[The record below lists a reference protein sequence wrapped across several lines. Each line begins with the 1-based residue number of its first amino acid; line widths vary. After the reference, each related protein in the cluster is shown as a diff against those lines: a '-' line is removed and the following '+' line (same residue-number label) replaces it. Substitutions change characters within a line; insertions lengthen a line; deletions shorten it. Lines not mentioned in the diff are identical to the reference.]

1 MKWAHYYPQS
11 FFRCT
16 RRYNFVTI
24 LTLMTLCCF
33 MAARDYITNGPQ
45 ATVSHCCCKVT
56 QVKDT
61 HMCTQKASVSI
72 SPAMPKDHQATGQ
85 EMMSCHLVK
94 TNTNSGQKC
103 AHPSCVDM
111 PVCFLLR
118 LIHIASHIDV
128 TRQSARLVANRKF
141 DASRIVLQRR
151 SFASKLC
158 WV

>member
-1 MKWAHYYPQS
+1 
-11 FFRCT
+11 
-16 RRYNFVTI
+16 
-24 LTLMTLCCF
+24 

-61 HMCTQKASVSI
+61 HMCTQIASVSI
-72 SPAMPKDHQATGQ
+72 FPGYAQG
-85 EMMSCHLVK
+85 
-94 TNTNSGQKC
+94 
-103 AHPSCVDM
+103 PSSRWPRNDVLPPCQNQHKQWSKMCISFMCVYM

-141 DASRIVLQRR
+141 DASWIVLHRR
-151 SFASKLC
+151 SFASKLR